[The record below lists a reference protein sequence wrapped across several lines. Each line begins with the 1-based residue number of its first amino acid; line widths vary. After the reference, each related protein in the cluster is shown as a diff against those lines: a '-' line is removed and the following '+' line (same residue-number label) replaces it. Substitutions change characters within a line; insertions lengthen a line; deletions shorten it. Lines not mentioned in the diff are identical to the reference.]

1 MFNFPFTGKE
11 YHLWKHGLKDMPSR
25 NLLRNNLIFFFLYFF
40 LLFFIE
46 GNNVTVHI
54 KAQTN
59 YSSNSQMKQLLN
71 SKNNA
76 DNNGDAKK
84 GRDKLP

>member
-1 MFNFPFTGKE
+1 M
-11 YHLWKHGLKDMPSR
+11 WKHGLKDMPSR

-76 DNNGDAKK
+76 DNNDDAKK
-84 GRDKLP
+84 GCDKLP